1 MINEQIRDKEVRV
14 VSETGEQLGIMSS
27 KDAQKLADEQGVDL
41 IKIAPTAKPPV
52 CKIMDYGKFRYE
64 QTRREKEAKKKQRV
78 IEIKEV
84 RLSPNI
90 DNNDL
95 NTKAN
100 MARKFLTKGDKVKV
114 TLRFRGRELA
124 HVDNGKAI
132 LNSFAEMLCEQP
144 DDSVRIRII
153 EGYLIRLLT
162 QSIQVDRQ
170 IIYATSF
177 IKQSYGQLPVQNL
190 IDKIC
195 ICQRHFQ
202 RKFKDATGYTPKEFS
217 RIIKFQYAIEVLRNA
232 PHTDL
237 SSIALDCGYYDHSHF
252 IKEFKRLA
260 GDVPSYFLTLP
271 NPADEPLTYI

>member
-177 IKQSYGQLPVQNL
+177 IKQSCGQLPVQNL

>member
-1 MINEQIRDKEVRV
+1 MLGVRFQPCGLAAFTNEPLGQFADLRIQSSDIN
-14 VSETGEQLGIMSS
+14 L
-27 KDAQKLADEQGVDL
+27 L
-41 IKIAPTAKPPV
+41 
-52 CKIMDYGKFRYE
+52 F
-64 QTRREKEAKKKQRV
+64 
-78 IEIKEV
+78 
-84 RLSPNI
+84 
-90 DNNDL
+90 DN
-95 NTKAN
+95 A
-100 MARKFLTKGDKVKV
+100 
-114 TLRFRGRELA
+114 
-124 HVDNGKAI
+124 
-132 LNSFAEMLCEQP
+132 FAEMLCEQP

-153 EGYLIRLLT
+153 EGYLIR
-162 QSIQVDRQ
+162 
-170 IIYATSF
+170 
-177 IKQSYGQLPVQNL
+177 VQNL